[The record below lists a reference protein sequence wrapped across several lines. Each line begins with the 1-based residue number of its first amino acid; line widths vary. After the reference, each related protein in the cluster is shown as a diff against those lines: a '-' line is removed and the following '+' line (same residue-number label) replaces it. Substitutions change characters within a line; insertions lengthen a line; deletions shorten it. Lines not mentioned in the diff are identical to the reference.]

1 MRIAFIGLGA
11 MGSLMAR
18 QLAREGGAD
27 LVLFDLDRNRLAAV
41 EDLGETAGSVAEAAK
56 GADAIFSVVPADRHV
71 EAVATEL
78 EAVASPGQIYVDFS
92 TIGPGT
98 IESVSKR
105 LGERG
110 MQTIGAGMTQSIEG
124 ATNGTLKLFVG
135 GPSELPA
142 PVVPA
147 FEALTEEV
155 RMVGTAGAAKA
166 LKLVNNMIVAV
177 LDVAICEA
185 LVLGERVGLD
195 YAATTSALAANGAD
209 SWPLHH
215 HIIAHVLPDDLG
227 TGFFST
233 RFLIKDMTLC
243 IALIEELGM
252 PAIFPGVA
260 NSFYRGT
267 AAMGHGDDYH
277 MIVVRW
283 LERGANFAGKGR
295 PPEGGPAGDDS
306 VPGRLAGAVAAVQA
320 LISYEA
326 TRVLGRLDV
335 ASVAGAEHL
344 EAGSAGNDSFRDLIS
359 GEADLTP
366 ARLVT
371 DLEAAIDVARG
382 VDVPATMFEVARHV
396 ALGLREQHGDVGL
409 WDTV

>member
-18 QLAREGGAD
+18 QLAGEGGAD
-27 LVLFDLDRNRLAAV
+27 LVLFDLDEHRLAAV
-41 EDLGETAGSVAEAAK
+41 QDLGETAGSVAEAAK

-78 EAVASPGQIYVDFS
+78 EGVASPGQIYVDFS
-92 TIGPGT
+92 TIGPRT

-135 GPSELPA
+135 GPAELPA
-142 PVVPA
+142 PILPA
-147 FEALTEEV
+147 FDALTEEV

-195 YAATTSALAANGAD
+195 YEATTSALQGGGAD

-252 PAIFPGVA
+252 SAIFPGVA

-283 LERGANFAGKGR
+283 LERGANFSGQGR
-295 PPEGGPAGDDS
+295 PPQGGPAADDS

-326 TRVLGRLDV
+326 ARVLGRLDV
-335 ASVAGAEHL
+335 TAVAGAEHL
-344 EAGSAGNDSFRDLIS
+344 EAGSAGNDSLRALIA

-366 ARLVT
+366 ARLVA

-396 ALGLREQHGDVGL
+396 ALGLGEQHGPSADL
-409 WDTV
+409 WSA